1 MLHFSREFTLFPLTN
16 KKMSTTTVNQV
27 SSPYAIYENE
37 TKIASIPYE
46 VLRVASQFV
55 SKDMGKYCITGVHLK
70 VENDEITVASTDGH
84 RLFYFKF
91 PNNQLGFKLNK
102 NITIP
107 GAVFKSQIK
116 QATKV
121 LITDN
126 LITFM
131 NEEIFL
137 SSVHY
142 QKIEENYPNIEQ
154 LIPDSFTNNF
164 EKEFSFNCDYI
175 GQFCNQ
181 VKRLSKEKSITF
193 NGNKSTAPFV
203 ITAEWNIKNPFE
215 TLEGFNP
222 ILNYLIM
229 PIMKRD

>member
-1 MLHFSREFTLFPLTN
+1 
-16 KKMSTTTVNQV
+16 MSTTTVNLV

-37 TKIASIPYE
+37 TKIACIPYE

-55 SKDMGKYCITGVHLK
+55 SKDYSRYPITGIHLK
-70 VENDEITVASTDGH
+70 VENEEITVASTDGH

-107 GAVFKSQIK
+107 GSVFKSQIK

-142 QKIEENYPNIEQ
+142 QQLEGNYPNIEQ
-154 LIPDSFTNNF
+154 LIPDKFTNNF

-181 VKRLSKEKSITF
+181 VKKLSKEKSITF
-193 NGNKSTAPFV
+193 NGNNPKSPFV
-203 ITAEWNIKNPFE
+203 ITASWDIKNPFE
-215 TLEGFNP
+215 TLEGFKP
-222 ILNYLIM
+222 VLNYLIM
-229 PIMKRD
+229 PLLKRN

>member
-1 MLHFSREFTLFPLTN
+1 
-16 KKMSTTTVNQV
+16 MSTTTVNQV

-37 TKIASIPYE
+37 TKIACIPYE
-46 VLRVASQFV
+46 VLRVASQFLYKDY
-55 SKDMGKYCITGVHLK
+55 SKQLLMGVHLK

-91 PNNQLGFKLNK
+91 PNNELGFKLNK

-107 GAVFKSQIK
+107 GSVFKSQIK

-131 NEEIFL
+131 NEEVFL
-137 SSVHY
+137 SSIHY
-142 QKIEENYPNIEQ
+142 QQIEGTYPNIEQ
-154 LIPDSFTNNF
+154 LIPDKFSNNF

-181 VKRLSKEKSITF
+181 VKKLSTNKAITF
-193 NGNKSTAPFV
+193 NGNKSPTPV
-203 ITAEWNIKNPFE
+203 IITATLDIKNPFE
-215 TLEGFNP
+215 SLEGFKP
-222 ILNYLIM
+222 VLNYLIM
-229 PIMKRD
+229 PILKRD

>member
-1 MLHFSREFTLFPLTN
+1 
-16 KKMSTTTVNQV
+16 MSTTTTSQV
-27 SSPYAIYENE
+27 SSPYAIYKDEVQNGC
-37 TKIASIPYE
+37 IPYE
-46 VLRVASQFV
+46 LLRVAGKFV
-55 SKDMGKYCITGVHLK
+55 SKDYSRHLITGIYLK
-70 VENDEITVASTDGH
+70 LENNEITVASTDGH

-102 NITIP
+102 NIIIP

-137 SSVHY
+137 SSIHY
-142 QKIEENYPNIEQ
+142 QQIEGTYPNIEQ

-181 VKRLSKEKSITF
+181 VKKLSSNKAITF
-193 NGNKSTAPFV
+193 NGNDSVKPFV
-203 ITAEWNIKNPFE
+203 ITAKWDIKNPFE
-215 TLEGFNP
+215 SLAGFNP

-229 PIMKRD
+229 PILKRA

>member
-1 MLHFSREFTLFPLTN
+1 
-16 KKMSTTTVNQV
+16 MSTTTVNQV

-55 SKDMGKYCITGVHLK
+55 SKDYSRQLLMGVHLK
-70 VENDEITVASTDGH
+70 VENEEITVASTDGH

-107 GAVFKSQIK
+107 GSVFKSQIK
-116 QATKV
+116 NATKV

-137 SSVHY
+137 SSVNY
-142 QKIEENYPNIEQ
+142 QQIKGPYPNIEK
-154 LIPDSFTNNF
+154 LIPDKFSNNF

-181 VKRLSKEKSITF
+181 VKKLSSNKAITF
-193 NGNKSTAPFV
+193 NGNDPVKPFV
-203 ITAEWNIKNPFE
+203 ITAKWDIKNPFE
-215 TLEGFNP
+215 SLEGFKP
-222 ILNYLIM
+222 ELKYLIM
-229 PIMKRD
+229 PVLNKR

>member
-1 MLHFSREFTLFPLTN
+1 
-16 KKMSTTTVNQV
+16 MSTTTANQV

-46 VLRVASQFV
+46 VLRVASQFI
-55 SKDMGKYCITGVHLK
+55 SKDQNKYLLWGVHLK
-70 VENDEITVASTDGH
+70 VENGEITVASTDGH

-91 PNNQLGFKLNK
+91 PNNELGFKLNK

-107 GAVFKSQIK
+107 GSVFKSQIK

-137 SSVHY
+137 SSIHY
-142 QKIEENYPNIEQ
+142 QQIEGTYPNVEQ

-181 VKRLSKEKSITF
+181 VKKLSSNKAITF
-193 NGNKSTAPFV
+193 NGNLPTTPFI
-203 ITAEWNIKNPFE
+203 ITADWDIKNPFE
-215 TLEGFNP
+215 SLEGFKP
-222 ILNYLIM
+222 VLNYLIM
-229 PIMKRD
+229 PITKRD

>member
-16 KKMSTTTVNQV
+16 KKMSTTTTNQV
-27 SSPYAIYENE
+27 SSPYAIYKDEVQNGC
-37 TKIASIPYE
+37 IPYE
-46 VLRVASQFV
+46 LLRVASQFV
-55 SKDMGKYCITGVHLK
+55 SKDMGKYYITGVHLK

-91 PNNQLGFKLNK
+91 TNNELGLKLNK

-107 GAVFKSQIK
+107 GSVFKSQIK

-137 SSVHY
+137 SSIHY

-154 LIPDSFTNNF
+154 LIPDKFTNDF
-164 EKEFSFNCDYI
+164 KTEFSFNCDYI
-175 GQFCNQ
+175 SQFCNQ
-181 VKRLSKEKSITF
+181 VKKLSKEKSITF
-193 NGNKSTAPFV
+193 NGNKSTAPFL

-229 PIMKRD
+229 PIMKRK

>member
-1 MLHFSREFTLFPLTN
+1 
-16 KKMSTTTVNQV
+16 MSTTTANQV

-37 TKIASIPYE
+37 TKIACIPYE

-55 SKDMGKYCITGVHLK
+55 SKDHSKQLLWGVHLK
-70 VENDEITVASTDGH
+70 VENEEITVASTDGH

-91 PNNQLGFKLNK
+91 PNNELGFKLNK
-102 NITIP
+102 SITIP

-137 SSVHY
+137 SSIHY
-142 QKIEENYPNIEQ
+142 QQIAGQYPNIEQ
-154 LIPDSFTNNF
+154 IIPDKFTNDF
-164 EKEFSFNCDYI
+164 KKEFSFNCDYI

-193 NGNKSTAPFV
+193 NGNHSNAPFV
-203 ITAEWNIKNPFE
+203 INATWDVKNPFE

-229 PIMKRD
+229 PIMKRK

>member
-1 MLHFSREFTLFPLTN
+1 MRVYLIPSHQ
-16 KKMSTTTVNQV
+16 KKMSTTTTNQV

-37 TKIASIPYE
+37 TKIACIPYE

-55 SKDMGKYCITGVHLK
+55 SKDYAKQLLMGVHLK

-107 GAVFKSQIK
+107 GSIFKSQIK

-131 NEEIFL
+131 NGEIFL

-142 QKIEENYPNIEQ
+142 QQIEGTYPNIEQ

-181 VKRLSKEKSITF
+181 VKKLSTNKAITF
-193 NGNKSTAPFV
+193 NGNKSTTPFV
-203 ITAEWNIKNPFE
+203 ITAKWDIKNPFE
-215 TLEGFNP
+215 SLEGFSP
-222 ILNYLIM
+222 VLKYLIM
-229 PIMKRD
+229 PIIKRK

>member
-1 MLHFSREFTLFPLTN
+1 M
-16 KKMSTTTVNQV
+16 
-27 SSPYAIYENE
+27 
-37 TKIASIPYE
+37 
-46 VLRVASQFV
+46 
-55 SKDMGKYCITGVHLK
+55 
-70 VENDEITVASTDGH
+70 
-84 RLFYFKF
+84 FYFFLCTTIEHKKIF
-91 PNNQLGFKLNK
+91 FLFNFLLNK

-107 GAVFKSQIK
+107 GSIFKSQIK
-116 QATKV
+116 NATKV
-121 LITDN
+121 TIRDN

-137 SSVHY
+137 SSIHY
-142 QKIEENYPNIEQ
+142 QQIEGTYPNIEQ
-154 LIPDSFTNNF
+154 LIPDKFTNNF

-181 VKRLSKEKSITF
+181 VKKLSTNKAITF

-203 ITAEWNIKNPFE
+203 ITAKWDIKNPFE
-215 TLEGFNP
+215 TLEGFSP

>member
-1 MLHFSREFTLFPLTN
+1 
-16 KKMSTTTVNQV
+16 MSTTTANQV

-37 TKIASIPYE
+37 TKIACIPYE

-55 SKDMGKYCITGVHLK
+55 SKDYSKQLLMGVHLK

-107 GAVFKSQIK
+107 GSVFKSPIK
-116 QATKV
+116 QSTKV

-137 SSVHY
+137 SSLHF
-142 QKIEENYPNIEQ
+142 QQIPGTYPNFEQ
-154 LIPDSFTNNF
+154 LIPDKFTNNF

-181 VKRLSKEKSITF
+181 VKKLSSNKAITF
-193 NGNKSTAPFV
+193 NGNNPKSPFV
-203 ITAEWNIKNPFE
+203 ISALWDIKNPFE
-215 TLEGFNP
+215 TLEGFSP
-222 ILNYLIM
+222 VLNYLIM
-229 PIMKRD
+229 PILKRK

>member
-1 MLHFSREFTLFPLTN
+1 
-16 KKMSTTTVNQV
+16 MSTTTVNQV

-37 TKIASIPYE
+37 TKIACIPYE

-55 SKDMGKYCITGVHLK
+55 SKDYAKQLLMGVHLK

-137 SSVHY
+137 SSIHY
-142 QKIEENYPNIEQ
+142 QQFEGTYPNVEQ

-193 NGNKSTAPFV
+193 NGNKPTTPFV

-222 ILNYLIM
+222 VLNYLIM
-229 PIMKRD
+229 PIMKRKNK

>member
-1 MLHFSREFTLFPLTN
+1 
-16 KKMSTTTVNQV
+16 MSTTTTASQV

-55 SKDMGKYCITGVHLK
+55 SKDYAKQLLMGIHLK

-107 GAVFKSQIK
+107 GSIFKSQVK

-121 LITDN
+121 IVRDN

-131 NEEIFL
+131 NEEILL
-137 SSVHY
+137 SSLPY
-142 QKIEENYPNIEQ
+142 QKIEGTYPNIEQ
-154 LIPDSFTNNF
+154 LIPDLFTNDF
-164 EKEFSFNCDYI
+164 KSEFSFNCDYI

-193 NGNKSTAPFV
+193 NGNNPKSPFV
-203 ITAEWNIKNPFE
+203 ISASWDIKNPFE

-229 PIMKRD
+229 PIMKRK